1 MTLAKFYQAHI
12 HCQYVTKLFPS
23 LTKSPSLQ
31 FPPSAAA
38 AAAAVV
44 NLESA
49 NEPAALPVEDLQYN
63 LAMQKQIIAFC
74 LGSSLEIAIL
84 YAGTDPP
91 RQLPLTFNLLSIA
104 IMLAFTCISVGK
116 CFMNSKF
123 DMIARKLEQL
133 GGIFTVAAFFIATAI
148 PFPWWLQCC
157 TGFFFLSTVACN
169 LFSLG

>member
-12 HCQYVTKLFPS
+12 HCQYVTKLFSS

-31 FPPSAAA
+31 LPPSAD
-38 AAAAVV
+38 AAAVV

-49 NEPAALPVEDLQYN
+49 NEPAALPVEDSQYN

-91 RQLPLTFNLLSIA
+91 RRLPLTFNLLSIA
-104 IMLAFTCISVGK
+104 IMLA
-116 CFMNSKF
+116 
-123 DMIARKLEQL
+123 
-133 GGIFTVAAFFIATAI
+133 
-148 PFPWWLQCC
+148 
-157 TGFFFLSTVACN
+157 
-169 LFSLG
+169 